1 MTSTKPTSEEMVV
14 KTLASRGELTITEIA
29 AAIGLGR
36 STVGKTL
43 TALERTGMARRS
55 AGGREGGRRLPDRW
69 SLATPGEQPARR
81 LRPGELDGLVLELVN
96 SHENDTAV
104 GVAAVAR
111 ALGRS
116 AGAVGNCLA
125 RLAAAGQLE
134 LLGEHPRRYRS
145 PTPPKKRRSGRRSR
159 KDKS

>member
-1 MTSTKPTSEEMVV
+1 MTSTKPTSEEVV
-14 KTLASRGELTITEIA
+14 VNTLASRGELTNAEIA
-29 AAIGLGR
+29 AATGLGR

-43 TALERTGMARRS
+43 AVLERAGIARRS

-69 SLATPGEQPARR
+69 ALGTRGEQPTRR

-96 SHENDTAV
+96 SHENDTPL

-134 LLGEHPRRYRS
+134 QVGEHPRRYRS